1 MEFKERL
8 RDLRLKKHM
17 KSKEVAQ
24 LVGISEPTYI
34 SYESR
39 GSQPPYDVLC
49 KIADV
54 FDMSID
60 YLIRGKRKKQQF
72 ENIRLAGYTV
82 KESAERYIVSD
93 KEHEYNLPWDKL
105 TKVEESLDIMQ
116 KTVCSKELVKN
127 FLDIVCQEEVEK

>member
-8 RDLRLKKHM
+8 RDLRLKKGM
-17 KSKEVAQ
+17 KSKDIAQ
-24 LVGISEPTYI
+24 LVGISEHTYI

-54 FDMSID
+54 FDMSVD
-60 YLIRGKRKKQQF
+60 YLIRGKRKNQQF

-105 TKVEESLDIMQ
+105 IMIEESLDIMQ
-116 KTVCSKELVKN
+116 RAVCSKELVKKL
-127 FLDIVCQEEVEK
+127 LDIADIAEILS

>member
-8 RDLRLKKHM
+8 RDLRLKKGM

-39 GSQPPYDVLC
+39 GSQPPYEVLC

-60 YLIRGKRKKQQF
+60 YLIRGKRKNQQF

-82 KESAERYIVSD
+82 KEAEGQYKVSS
-93 KEHEYNLPWDKL
+93 KEREYNLPWDKL
-105 TKVEESLDIMQ
+105 VMVESSLDIAK

-127 FLDIVCQEEVEK
+127 FLDMAIRNE

>member
-8 RDLRLKKHM
+8 RDLRLKKGM
-17 KSKEVAQ
+17 KSKDIAQ

-39 GSQPPYDVLC
+39 GSQPPYEVLC

-105 TKVEESLDIMQ
+105 IMIEQSLDIMQ
-116 KTVCSKELVKN
+116 RSVCSKELVKN
-127 FLDIVCQEEVEK
+127 FLDIADTAEILS

>member
-8 RDLRLKKHM
+8 RDLRIKKHM
-17 KSKEVAQ
+17 KTKEVAQ

-39 GSQPPYDVLC
+39 GSQPPYEVLC

-54 FDMSID
+54 FDLSID
-60 YLIRGKRKKQQF
+60 YLIRGKRKNQQF

-105 TKVEESLDIMQ
+105 IMIEESLDIMQ
-116 KTVCSKELVKN
+116 KAVCSKELVKKL
-127 FLDIVCQEEVEK
+127 LDIADIAEILS

>member
-8 RDLRLKKHM
+8 RDLRLKKGM
-17 KSKEVAQ
+17 KSKDIAL

-39 GSQPPYDVLC
+39 GSQPPYEVLC

-60 YLIRGKRKKQQF
+60 YLIRGKRKNQQF

-82 KESAERYIVSD
+82 KESEGRYIVSS
-93 KEHEYNLPWDKL
+93 KEREYNLPWDKL
-105 TKVEESLDIMQ
+105 TMVEESLDIMQ
-116 KTVCSKELVKN
+116 KAVCSKELVKN
-127 FLDIVCQEEVEK
+127 LLDIADTAEILS

>member
-49 KIADV
+49 KIADF

>member
-8 RDLRLKKHM
+8 RDLRLKKGM
-17 KSKEVAQ
+17 KTKEVAQ

-39 GSQPPYDVLC
+39 GSQPPYEVLC

-54 FDMSID
+54 FDLSID
-60 YLIRGKRKKQQF
+60 YLIRGKRKNQQF

-105 TKVEESLDIMQ
+105 IMIEESLDIMQ
-116 KTVCSKELVKN
+116 KAVCSKELVKKI
-127 FLDIVCQEEVEK
+127 LDIAISNK

>member
-93 KEHEYNLPWDKL
+93 KGHEYNLPWDKL
-105 TKVEESLDIMQ
+105 IMIEESLDIMQ
-116 KTVCSKELVKN
+116 KAVCSKELVKKL
-127 FLDIVCQEEVEK
+127 LDIADIA